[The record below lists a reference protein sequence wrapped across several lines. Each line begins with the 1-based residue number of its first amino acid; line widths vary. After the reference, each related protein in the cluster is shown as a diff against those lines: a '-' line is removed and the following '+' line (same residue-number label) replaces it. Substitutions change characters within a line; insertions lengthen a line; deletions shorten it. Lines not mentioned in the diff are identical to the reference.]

1 MSAAKAKERE
11 VKREGSEESRA
22 AAAVRVLP
30 VLACVFVC
38 WLARLHVCVC
48 TCACACAKG
57 TSEKLSKLHGEE
69 AERQLQLQQSQQQSR
84 E

>member
-38 WLARLHVCVC
+38 WLAWLHVCVC
-48 TCACACAKG
+48 VCVCMCKRN
-57 TSEKLSKLHGEE
+57 K
-69 AERQLQLQQSQQQSR
+69 
-84 E
+84 